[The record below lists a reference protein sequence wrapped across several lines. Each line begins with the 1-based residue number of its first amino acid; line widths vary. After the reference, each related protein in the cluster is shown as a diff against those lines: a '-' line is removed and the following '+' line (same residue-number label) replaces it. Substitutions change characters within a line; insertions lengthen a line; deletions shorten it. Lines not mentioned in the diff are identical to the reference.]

1 MPGNVTTQ
9 HYGIA
14 KYGPQGTGEP
24 MGVYSVYNPAMDTID
39 KILFDHK
46 GLIDALEGRMD
57 DAESRLDGH
66 DTDIAEIRNS
76 LSKLDQR
83 VTKNETDIDNL
94 EGRVTTNETNI
105 SKLDKRVTKNETDI
119 DNLEGRVTTNET
131 NISKLGDRLTTV
143 EGDVSEIKQDIAQI
157 KNQLTQLGEQITN
170 LENGLDADTDHLW
183 AAIQAIVNHVTQGG
197 TVNQDNGSI
206 SWGATGTIAVGNI
219 NITSGAGY
227 IRCHA
232 ATDQTNDLRARV

>member
-24 MGVYSVYNPAMDTID
+24 MGVYSTYNPAMDTID

-94 EGRVTTNETNI
+94 EGRVTTNENNI
-105 SKLDKRVTKNETDI
+105 SN
-119 DNLEGRVTTNET
+119 
-131 NISKLGDRLTTV
+131 LGDRLTTV
-143 EGDVSEIKQDIAQI
+143 EGDVSEIKREITQI
-157 KNQLTQLGEQITN
+157 KEQLTQLGDQITN
-170 LENGLDADTDHLW
+170 LEDGLDADTDHLW

>member
-24 MGVYSVYNPAMDTID
+24 MGVYSTYNPAMDTID
-39 KILFDHK
+39 QILFDHK
-46 GLIDALEGRMD
+46 GLIDALEDRMD

-66 DTDIAEIRNS
+66 DADISEIRDS
-76 LSKLDQR
+76 LSKLNQR
-83 VTKNETDIDNL
+83 VTKNETDIENL
-94 EGRVTTNETNI
+94 GGRVTANETNI
-105 SKLDKRVTKNETDI
+105 SN
-119 DNLEGRVTTNET
+119 
-131 NISKLGDRLTTV
+131 LGDRLTTV

-157 KNQLTQLGEQITN
+157 KGQLTLLGAQITN
-170 LENGLDADTDHLW
+170 LEEGIDADTDHLW
-183 AAIQAIVNHVTQGG
+183 AAIQAIVSHVTQGG

>member
-14 KYGPQGTGEP
+14 KYGPAGTGEP
-24 MGVYSVYNPAMDTID
+24 MGVYSTYNPAMDTID
-39 KILFDHK
+39 RILFDHK

-66 DTDIAEIRNS
+66 DSDIAEIRNS
-76 LSKLDQR
+76 LSELDQR
-83 VTKNETDIDNL
+83 VTKNETDIENL
-94 EGRVTTNETNI
+94 DGRVTTNETSI
-105 SKLDKRVTKNETDI
+105 KN
-119 DNLEGRVTTNET
+119 
-131 NISKLGDRLTTV
+131 LGDRLTTV
-143 EGDVSEIKQDIAQI
+143 EGDVANLKQQVSQLQQTVENLGDQI
-157 KNQLTQLGEQITN
+157 DNIESGI
-170 LENGLDADTDHLW
+170 DADTDHLW
-183 AAIQAIVNHVTQGG
+183 AAIQAIVSHVAQGG

-206 SWGATGTIAVGNI
+206 TWGAAGTIAVGNI

>member
-66 DTDIAEIRNS
+66 DADISEIRDS
-76 LSKLDQR
+76 LSKLDQ
-83 VTKNETDIDNL
+83 
-94 EGRVTTNETNI
+94 
-105 SKLDKRVTKNETDI
+105 RVTKNETDI

-170 LENGLDADTDHLW
+170 LEYRLDADTDHLW
-183 AAIQAIVNHVTQGG
+183 AAIQAIVSHVTQGG

>member
-24 MGVYSVYNPAMDTID
+24 MGVYSTYNPAMDTID
-39 KILFDHK
+39 QILFDHK
-46 GLIDALEGRMD
+46 GLIDALEGRLD

-66 DTDIAEIRNS
+66 DADISEIRDS

-105 SKLDKRVTKNETDI
+105 SN
-119 DNLEGRVTTNET
+119 
-131 NISKLGDRLTTV
+131 LGDRLTNV

-157 KNQLTQLGEQITN
+157 KNQLTQLGDQITN
-170 LENGLDADTDHLW
+170 LEDGLDADTDHLW
-183 AAIQAIVNHVTQGG
+183 AAIQAIVSHVTQGG

-206 SWGATGTIAVGNI
+206 SWGASGSIAVGNI
-219 NITSGAGY
+219 NITSGTGY

>member
-76 LSKLDQR
+76 LSKLDQ
-83 VTKNETDIDNL
+83 
-94 EGRVTTNETNI
+94 
-105 SKLDKRVTKNETDI
+105 RVTKNETDI